1 MGQRAGME
9 MASAPRR
16 GIATLQRRIK
26 QVGRALRRNPTM
38 AFGFFI
44 LGLTSIIAIFSPQV
58 TKFDPQELDPLN
70 RLQAPSAQHYFGT
83 DQSGRDVYTRT
94 IYGSRISLLLGASV
108 ASITMIGGAVLGL
121 ITGYYKA
128 LDKTIMR
135 VMDALMS
142 FPSLL
147 LAISLVAILGA
158 NVINVI
164 VSLSIVDTPRTVRVV
179 RSSVLSLRERE
190 FIEAARA
197 IGASPFRILARHVFP
212 NLVAP
217 LLVMG
222 SFIFALAILAEAGL
236 SFLGTGVPLEIPS
249 WGNMV
254 GGGRF
259 YARQAF
265 WIIFFPGL
273 FLSFTVLGVNLI
285 GDGLRDSLDPR
296 ISRRM

>member
-236 SFLGTGVPLEIPS
+236 SF
-249 WGNMV
+249 
-254 GGGRF
+254 
-259 YARQAF
+259 
-265 WIIFFPGL
+265 
-273 FLSFTVLGVNLI
+273 
-285 GDGLRDSLDPR
+285 
-296 ISRRM
+296 